1 MALLLPTVAVLGAV
15 GAIAWSADQFVM
27 GAARVALIRKVP
39 SLVVGVVIVGFG
51 TSAPE
56 LLVSALAAGG
66 GESEIAI
73 GNIVG
78 SNVANL
84 SLLLGIGAMM
94 VPLVVDS
101 MTVRREGPLVLAAVA
116 VFAIFVQGGGISRFE
131 GVALILAMVL
141 VLLIVSRR
149 TGGDPLAGEVVELA
163 EPAAHRLGRETL
175 RTIVGLIGTVGAA
188 QLLLWGALEIASQAD
203 LAEGF
208 VGVTLVAV
216 GTSLPELVTVVQSA
230 RRRETDLIIGNLL
243 GSNLFNSLAVGGVV
257 GLIGAPDIDAPALTT
272 VAVTAAV
279 VVAALAFVA
288 MATKHT
294 ISRREGVVLVL
305 AYAAMIPLLG

>member
-1 MALLLPTVAVLGAV
+1 LLLPIVAVLGAV
-15 GAIAWSADQFVM
+15 GAIAWSADQFVL

-94 VPLVVDS
+94 VPLAVDS

-116 VFAIFVQGGGISRFE
+116 VFAILVQGGGITRFE
-131 GVALILAMVL
+131 GLAMIVAMLL

-149 TGGDPLAGEVVELA
+149 TGGDPLADDVVELA
-163 EPAAHRLGRETL
+163 DPAAHRLGRETL

-208 VGVTLVAV
+208 VGATMVAV

-243 GSNLFNSLAVGGVV
+243 GSNLFNALAVGGVV
-257 GLIGAPDIDAPALTT
+257 GLIGAPEIDAPALTT
-272 VAVTAAV
+272 VAVAASV
-279 VVAALAFVA
+279 VVATLAFVA
-288 MATKHT
+288 MVTKHT
-294 ISRREGVVLVL
+294 VSRKEGVVLVL
-305 AYAAMIPLLG
+305 AYAAMIPFLA